1 MALDSAGKTRPSA
14 VYSSGS
20 DAELMIIKAAH
31 RSRFTV
37 IPMTGNIREELV
49 RVTAGEDTRHTAV
62 PRTQQA

>member
-1 MALDSAGKTRPSA
+1 
-14 VYSSGS
+14 
-20 DAELMIIKAAH
+20 MIIKAAH

-49 RVTAGEDTRHTAV
+49 RVTAGEDTHHSAV